1 MAMHAAPPSLAD
13 ILLKRTLPLA
23 LIVALAVAHGA
34 ILSPLYDFVSY
45 FVSAFS
51 RRTMFYHPQVLEI
64 FPSVVI
70 ALFTLLL
77 GGIPAAVYERVRGL
91 QQSSSAS
98 MVIWL
103 LTTILIS
110 APVLSRALGLR

>member
-1 MAMHAAPPSLAD
+1 MHATPSPAD

-51 RRTMFYHPQVLEI
+51 RRTMFYHPQVQEI
-64 FPSVVI
+64 FPSVLI

-77 GGIPAAVYERVRGL
+77 GGIPAAIYERVRGL
-91 QQSSSAS
+91 PQSSSAS
-98 MVIWL
+98 MLIWL
-103 LTTILIS
+103 LTTMLIT

>member
-1 MAMHAAPPSLAD
+1 MHAATPSLAD

-23 LIVALAVAHGA
+23 LIVALAVVHGA

-51 RRTMFYHPQVLEI
+51 RRTMFYHPQVLEF

-70 ALFTLLL
+70 ALFTLLF
-77 GGIPAAVYERVRGL
+77 GGIPGAIYERVRGL

-98 MVIWL
+98 MLIWL
-103 LTTILIS
+103 VTTMLIT